1 MRIVVVRGT
10 RCAVS
15 NGHRRFLGRGELVPL
30 GHRVS
35 DELVLFVGNTLVD
48 DREGFVDGRSIRSL
62 LGKALVEGF
71 AFEPFLGGRAA
82 LDRESLLREV
92 ERSDS
97 EPQDFGRFVIE
108 ADGERVGAMGFE
120 VANRRSQIARLER
133 LAVQPAFRGRGI
145 ADEAARQFQR
155 HVLLDLGY
163 HRLELEIYA
172 FNDRALAH
180 AERAG
185 FVREGVKRKAYVRH
199 GDRVDAVMFALLRE
213 DLAE

>member
-1 MRIVVVRGT
+1 VI
-10 RCAVS
+10 
-15 NGHRRFLGRGELVPL
+15 
-30 GHRVS
+30 
-35 DELVLFVGNTLVD
+35 
-48 DREGFVDGRSIRSL
+48 SIRRARANDVDFL
-62 LGKALVEGF
+62 HGLVNDDDV
-71 AFEPFLGGRAA
+71 EPFLGGRAA
-82 LDRESLLREV
+82 LDRESLLREI

-97 EPQDFGRFVIE
+97 EPQEFGRFVIE
-108 ADGERVGAMGFE
+108 ADGERAGAMGFE

-172 FNDRALAH
+172 FNERALAH

-185 FVREGVKRKAYVRH
+185 FVREGVKRKAYLRH

>member
-1 MRIVVVRGT
+1 MMSSRSSAVVR
-10 RCAVS
+10 
-15 NGHRRFLGRGELVPL
+15 
-30 GHRVS
+30 
-35 DELVLFVGNTLVD
+35 
-48 DREGFVDGRSIRSL
+48 RSIARACSARSS
-62 LGKALVEGF
+62 A
-71 AFEPFLGGRAA
+71 PIPSR
-82 LDRESLLREV
+82 RT
-92 ERSDS
+92 
-97 EPQDFGRFVIE
+97 FGRFVIE

-172 FNDRALAH
+172 FNERALAH

-185 FVREGVKRKAYVRH
+185 FVREGVKRKAYLRH